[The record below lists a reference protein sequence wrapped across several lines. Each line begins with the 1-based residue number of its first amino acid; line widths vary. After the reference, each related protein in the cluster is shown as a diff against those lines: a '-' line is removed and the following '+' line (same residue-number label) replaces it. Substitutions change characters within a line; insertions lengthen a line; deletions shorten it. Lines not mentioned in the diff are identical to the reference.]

1 MKRHLAAWAAAI
13 AFAAIPL
20 AAQTQWVTTRLEDVE
35 FRARLIH
42 EPGQIEALLGD
53 KLDNEFMLVEIELK
67 PFYGRKLQLDRN
79 DFTLRSRAD
88 NESSHAQSPSR
99 IAGSAVFSLEQKR
112 TGGGGVFGQS
122 NDPLI
127 IGGVPGTGSTPRR
140 IDRVPNT
147 IGSGGGGTSEV
158 TVRQTESSAPET
170 LEGRLERLELPF
182 EPTDQDVRGY
192 LYFQVDPKH
201 KLKRLVFYYDGVHG
215 EFQHQFEK

>member
-1 MKRHLAAWAAAI
+1 MRRHLAAWAAVI
-13 AFAAIPL
+13 AFAGGPL

-35 FRARLIH
+35 FRARLIQ
-42 EPGQIEALLGD
+42 EPEQIEALLGNDLD
-53 KLDNEFMLVEIELK
+53 KEFMLVEIELK
-67 PFYGRKLQLDRN
+67 PFYGRKLKLDRN

-88 NESSHAQSPSR
+88 NESSHAQSPSL
-99 IAGSAVFSLEQKR
+99 IAGSAVFSLETKR

-140 IDRVPNT
+140 VDRVPNVV
-147 IGSGGGGTSEV
+147 GNAGTGTAETTV
-158 TVRQTESSAPET
+158 TQTESAVSET
-170 LEGRLERLELPF
+170 LEGRLARLELPF
-182 EPTDQDVRGY
+182 EETDQDIRGY